1 MREIGTPI
9 SEANHLF
16 ALTTNQHNQP
26 CSSSNPLSSSS
37 LPLPLWLLLPPVV
50 TDGVEEEEEVAEE
63 VAEVAE
69 GSANLSCS
77 PAMSTLSAAVT
88 FALPG

>member
-50 TDGVEEEEEVAEE
+50 TDGVEEEEEVAE
-63 VAEVAE
+63 